1 MSRSERY
8 IPPSDEELLRMQQS
22 IETAKQFDHQRE
34 ELLRRALKK
43 LKKVD
48 LVEVTLRV
56 AQEGKASEW
65 MLEQEVGLDK
75 PIDLLVHDIEAA
87 IDIATKVDQQRLN
100 YNFEYDWRA
109 YGAIRRGLSQLIQ
122 KDRIEEAK
130 LISLELMQKGSFQ
143 IECSDE
149 GLMQEEIESC
159 LRPVIAAVAESSD
172 CREWALEMLHHDR
185 IGFLCEQELTE
196 LAGSTK

>member
-22 IETAKQFDHQRE
+22 IEAAKQFDHQRE

-75 PIDLLVHDIEAA
+75 PVDLLVHDIEVA
-87 IDIATKVDQQRLN
+87 IDIATKVDQYPL
-100 YNFEYDWRA
+100 
-109 YGAIRRGLSQLIQ
+109 LSGT
-122 KDRIEEAK
+122 
-130 LISLELMQKGSFQ
+130 SH
-143 IECSDE
+143 
-149 GLMQEEIESC
+149 ESPARC
-159 LRPVIAAVAESSD
+159 Y
-172 CREWALEMLHHDR
+172 CRKW
-185 IGFLCEQELTE
+185 
-196 LAGSTK
+196 